1 MKYIIFTDLDG
12 TLLDHHTYS
21 FEKAKEALVF
31 AKEHKTPIIICTSKT
46 RAEIEVYRKKMNNN
60 DPFIPENGGA
70 IIIPK
75 NYFKSLLDKEKN
87 HYIIVELGTPYHIII
102 NALNEIKKTTGAAIR
117 GFSELTPEEI
127 STLTGID
134 TGSAKLAKERSYSEP
149 IIIEGSSEMVHDVKK
164 KVSSLG
170 LNFMEGGR
178 FHHIFGSATD
188 KGKAV
193 NILIRMYKEDRN
205 EPITTIGIGD
215 SLIDLPMLKAVDI
228 PVIVKKFSGNYDRR
242 VHIPNLM
249 YADGIG
255 PEGWNKAILNI
266 LK

>member
-31 AKEHKTPIIICTSKT
+31 TKENKIPVIICTSKT
-46 RAEIEVYRKKMNNN
+46 QAEIEVYREKMNNN

-70 IIIPK
+70 VIIPK

-87 HYIIVELGTPYHIII
+87 HYIIVELGTPYHIIT
-102 NALNEIKKTTGAAIR
+102 NALSELKKTTRATIR
-117 GFSELTPEEI
+117 GFSDLTPEEI

-134 TGSAKLAKERSYSEP
+134 IDSAKRAKKRSYSEP
-149 IIIEGSSEMVHDVKK
+149 IIIEGSLGVIHDIKK

-178 FHHIFGSATD
+178 FHHIFGSTTD

-193 NILIRMYKEDRN
+193 NILIRMYKEDTK

-215 SLIDLPMLKAVDI
+215 SLIDLPMLKTVDI
-228 PVIVKKFSGNYDRR
+228 PIIVKKFSGNYDGRI
-242 VHIPNLM
+242 HISNLV

-266 LK
+266 VK